1 MWEITDSSD
10 ILTDSDKKFRFICRL
25 TPAALLVVMH
35 PSGEKYGC
43 GKGWNI
49 TRESFPVENPVE
61 IGENL
66 LKSVDFSFSFHYTIC
81 NSTVFHSPNRLFN
94 R

>member
-43 GKGWNI
+43 GKGGI
-49 TRESFPVENPVE
+49 LQGNPF
-61 IGENL
+61 L
-66 LKSVDFSFSFHYTIC
+66 WKTLWKSGKTF
-81 NSTVFHSPNRLFN
+81 
-94 R
+94 